1 MTIFYFLYIIK
12 NNIKTSII
20 AHKTV
25 RNQNFIPYSSRNLN
39 LSRYDKILASKVYT
53 SLKTIFKMT
62 DLQNFVTNG
71 FVLKKGLFSNKE
83 IDKLNQ
89 YIAIRQDKEESA
101 RETTTS
107 TGKLTMTMWN
117 HPSEDLF
124 GKFST
129 NERIVKPMEIFLNDE
144 VYHYHSKI
152 IWKNPGDGGFD
163 WHQDYGYWYHNA
175 CLYPDMASC
184 FIMLDKANKENGC
197 LKVLKGSHRVGRIS
211 HARSDTPEQTADN
224 ERIRE
229 LEKRHEAV
237 YIEAEPGDALFFH
250 ANLLHS
256 SDANKSQNSRR
267 TLIVCFNTKSNNPYK
282 EIGHASYNQLKVA
295 NHNSIMEYKI
305 D

>member
-1 MTIFYFLYIIK
+1 M
-12 NNIKTSII
+12 N
-20 AHKTV
+20 
-25 RNQNFIPYSSRNLN
+25 
-39 LSRYDKILASKVYT
+39 
-53 SLKTIFKMT
+53 
-62 DLQNFVTNG
+62 DLQNFITNG
-71 FVLKKGLFSNKE
+71 FVLKKGLFSKEE

-89 YIAIRQDKEESA
+89 YIAVRQDKKKNA

-184 FIMLDKANKENGC
+184 FIMIDKANKENGC

-229 LEKRHEAV
+229 LEKRHESV

>member
-1 MTIFYFLYIIK
+1 MEEFL
-12 NNIKTSII
+12 
-20 AHKTV
+20 
-25 RNQNFIPYSSRNLN
+25 
-39 LSRYDKILASKVYT
+39 
-53 SLKTIFKMT
+53 
-62 DLQNFVTNG
+62 
-71 FVLKKGLFSNKE
+71 E
-83 IDKLNQ
+83 
-89 YIAIRQDKEESA
+89 
-101 RETTTS
+101 
-107 TGKLTMTMWN
+107 
-117 HPSEDLF
+117 
-124 GKFST
+124 
-129 NERIVKPMEIFLNDE
+129 DE
-144 VYHYHSKI
+144 VYHYHSKV
-152 IWKNPGDGGFD
+152 IWKKPGDGGFD

-229 LEKRHEAV
+229 LEKRHESV

>member
-1 MTIFYFLYIIK
+1 MSDIK
-12 NNIKTSII
+12 K
-20 AHKTV
+20 
-25 RNQNFIPYSSRNLN
+25 FIS
-39 LSRYDKILASKVYT
+39 
-53 SLKTIFKMT
+53 
-62 DLQNFVTNG
+62 NG
-71 FVLKKGLFSNKE
+71 FVLKKKLFSNEE
-83 IDKLNQ
+83 INKLNQ
-89 YIAIRQDKEESA
+89 YIAIRKDKEESA
-101 RETTTS
+101 RETNTS

-197 LKVLKGSHRVGRIS
+197 LKILKGSHRVGRIS

-224 ERIRE
+224 EI
-229 LEKRHEAV
+229 KR
-237 YIEAEPGDALFFH
+237 
-250 ANLLHS
+250 
-256 SDANKSQNSRR
+256 Q
-267 TLIVCFNTKSNNPYK
+267 
-282 EIGHASYNQLKVA
+282 
-295 NHNSIMEYKI
+295 
-305 D
+305 